1 MATRATKCRM
11 QQQVHGAEK
20 MSALTLPV
28 EPVVTVA
35 TGDHEL
41 SAFFN
46 PKSVAVVGASSDAKK
61 PGNAALRNM
70 ISMGYRGKI
79 YPVNPREEKI
89 LGLPSYQSV
98 GAIPEPVELCVLL
111 VAAELTVAV
120 AKELA
125 QRKSRYNDVKAV
137 VCMSAGFGEL
147 NTAEA
152 SQRETQLVAAL
163 RAAGIRLIGPNC
175 LGVMDT
181 VSGLNTNF
189 DIATYPRGG
198 ISVLTQSGA
207 FGNSFLISSGNTGRV
222 GLNKY
227 VSIGNMAD
235 VQMAELLGFLK
246 DDGTTRVIGIYL
258 EGLADPRRFFEAAGE
273 AAAVKPVVV
282 LKSGRSE
289 LGSTAALSHTGA
301 IAGADA
307 IYDGAFSQFGLIR
320 ANDVAE
326 FYDTVRAFAK
336 LPIPRGNRVAVLT
349 HMGGPGTMCI
359 DGISARSN
367 IKMAPLSAETQAA
380 LKAILSPAANVG
392 HPQGYVDTTAAHH
405 EKLHNQALSLL
416 FKDANVD
423 AVIQI
428 LAPSAFLNQPLL
440 AKEVAS
446 AYGAQNGAAKPL
458 LNVITFGDFANELR
472 RGLEDAGLP
481 TFDYPDM
488 VARIAANLLSY
499 GTERASVGATLV
511 KHASAPSVGPAKE
524 LIGGAT
530 KDGRVSLLEPE
541 AYAVCGQYGIRVPP
555 HAVANSLQDALNAAN
570 RIGYPVVLKVVS
582 AQILHKSDI
591 GGVMLNIGSDAELER
606 SYAQLVDNVRN
617 AVPAVGNP
625 PVLVQSM
632 MPQATELVLGA
643 IRDKLFGPVVMFG
656 LGGIY
661 VEVLKRVG
669 FRLAPFDVEEARDLI
684 HNTLPAKLIAGARG
698 RGKMNVDAIASTLVS
713 LGRLLDEQPE
723 IDQVDLN
730 PCLALNDGCMA
741 VDARIILA
749 RRGP

>member
-1 MATRATKCRM
+1 MR
-11 QQQVHGAEK
+11 
-20 MSALTLPV
+20 ALTTPIDPV
-28 EPVVTVA
+28 AIVA
-35 TGDHEL
+35 GERGQGL

-46 PKSVAVVGASSDAKK
+46 PKSVAVVGASSDPKK

-70 ISMGYRGKI
+70 ISMGYKGKI
-79 YPVNPREEKI
+79 FPVNPREEQV
-89 LGLPSYQSV
+89 LGLPCYKSV
-98 GAIPEPVELCVLL
+98 RDIPEPVELCILL
-111 VAAELTVAV
+111 VSAELTVAV

-125 QRKSRYNDVKAV
+125 ERKRQRNDVAAV

-152 SQRETQLVAAL
+152 SQREKELVAVL
-163 RAAGIRLIGPNC
+163 RSASIRLIGPNC

-189 DIATYPRGG
+189 DIETYPRGG

-235 VQMAELLGFLK
+235 VQMAELLRFLK
-246 DDGTTRVIGIYL
+246 DDDSTRVIGIYL
-258 EGLADPRRFFEAAGE
+258 EGLSDPRGFFEAAGE
-273 AAAVKPVVV
+273 VAAVKPVVV

-307 IYDGAFSQFGLIR
+307 IYEGAFKQFGLIR
-320 ANDVAE
+320 AHDVAE
-326 FYDTVRAFAK
+326 FYDTVRAFSK
-336 LPIPRGNRVAVLT
+336 LPIPQGNRVAVLT

-359 DGISARSN
+359 DGISALPG
-367 IKMAPLSAETQAA
+367 IKMAPLTNQTLAA
-380 LKAILSPAANVG
+380 LKAILSPAANIG

-405 EKLHNQALSLL
+405 EKLHNQALTLL
-416 FKDANVD
+416 FKDPNVD

-446 AYGAQNGAAKPL
+446 AYRAQNGAKKPL
-458 LNVITFGDFANELR
+458 LNVITFGDFAIELR
-472 RGLEDAGLP
+472 RGMESVGLP
-481 TFDYPDM
+481 TFDYPDT
-488 VARIAANLLSY
+488 VARIAANLLAY
-499 GTERASVGATLV
+499 GTSRAA
-511 KHASAPSVGPAKE
+511 AAPVPVAAPAVRTEGPAAQ
-524 LIGGAT
+524 LIAT
-530 KDGRVSLLEPE
+530 AAKDGRVSLLEPE
-541 AYAVCGQYGIRVPP
+541 AYAVCKQYGIRVPP
-555 HAVANSLQDALNAAN
+555 FNLVETPQDALAAAN
-570 RIGYPVVLKVVS
+570 AIGYPVVLKVVS

-591 GGVMLNIGSDAELER
+591 GGVMLGVSSDDVLKK
-606 SYAQLVDNVRN
+606 SYAQLVENVGK
-617 AVPAVGNP
+617 ATPGIGNP
-625 PVLVQSM
+625 QVLVQKM
-632 MPQATELVLGA
+632 MPSATELVLGA

-669 FRLAPFDVEEARDLI
+669 FRLAPFDLEQARALI
-684 HNTLPAKLIAGARG
+684 HETLPHQIIAGARG
-698 RGKMNVDAIASTLVS
+698 RSKMNVDAIAHTLVA
-713 LGRLLDEQPE
+713 LGRLLEEQPQ

-730 PCLALNDGCMA
+730 PCLALDDGCMA

-749 RRGP
+749 KR